1 MEIKKKSAGPVDQ
14 SKHKETEAEFL
25 DRINP
30 QLDVITQMQTGAQE
44 VDDAK
49 GAAIL
54 RHLDTENLVF
64 AIKRNYHPEI
74 EAPWSRL
81 PSILRRWLL
90 SGRRSP
96 WACFEV
102 EEGGPRTPAA
112 VGPEGWD
119 PSPFADSF
127 GAL

>member
-64 AIKRNYHPEI
+64 AIKRNYHPK
-74 EAPWSRL
+74 SRL
-81 PSILRRWLL
+81 PGAGHARR
-90 SGRRSP
+90 
-96 WACFEV
+96 
-102 EEGGPRTPAA
+102 
-112 VGPEGWD
+112 
-119 PSPFADSF
+119 
-127 GAL
+127 